1 MWKRLTPRAHWGLGW
16 IALGLGLFVYKR
28 FVLHEPTLGG
38 LGLVA
43 FGAFRVYQDLITP
56 NIAELE

>member
-1 MWKRLTPRAHWGLGW
+1 M
-16 IALGLGLFVYKR
+16 ALGLGLFIYHR
-28 FVLHEPTLGG
+28 FVLHESTLSG

-43 FGAFRVYQDLITP
+43 FGGFRVYQDLITP